1 MAAVPSLPEEPATKE
16 GPTMMWGWQAWS
28 WWGWLAM
35 SVGMIAFW
43 GLVIWAIAAI
53 FRGSDWTWR
62 HPERPT
68 PEQILAERFAASEID
83 EDEYQRRLE
92 TLRSAGQHTR
102 ERQR

>member
-1 MAAVPSLPEEPATKE
+1 
-16 GPTMMWGWQAWS
+16 MMWGMQAWS

-35 SVGMIAFW
+35 GVGMLVFW

-62 HPERPT
+62 RPDPER
-68 PEQILAERFAASEID
+68 ILAERFAAGEID
-83 EDEYQRRLE
+83 EDEYQRRLD
-92 TLRSAGQHTR
+92 TLRSSQHRTW

>member
-1 MAAVPSLPEEPATKE
+1 
-16 GPTMMWGWQAWS
+16 MMWGMQAWS

-35 SVGMIAFW
+35 GAGMLVFW

-62 HPERPT
+62 RPERPD
-68 PEQILAERFAASEID
+68 PERILAERFAAGEID
-83 EDEYQRRLE
+83 EDEYQRRLQI
-92 TLRSAGQHTR
+92 LRSTGDRAW